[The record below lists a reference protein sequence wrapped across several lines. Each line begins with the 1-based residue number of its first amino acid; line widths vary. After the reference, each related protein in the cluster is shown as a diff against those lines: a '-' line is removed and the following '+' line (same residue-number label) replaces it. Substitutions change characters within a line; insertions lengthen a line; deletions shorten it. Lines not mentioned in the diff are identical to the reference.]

1 MAAVKFV
8 LSAFS
13 YLFEG
18 FLALFLT
25 AIAALTLSS
34 GATLHL
40 EMLPWSGSTLNY
52 VLLAGGLVGIALV
65 ILAILGT
72 LRPLFFVWTLVV
84 LFYLIKGYVF
94 GSYHFDPA
102 SAKVALYLVLAALLG
117 VAGGFA
123 QMFRR
128 RERRF

>member
-65 ILAILGT
+65 ILAILGV

-94 GSYHFDPA
+94 GGYHFDPS
-102 SAKVALYLVLAALLG
+102 SAKTALYLVLAALLG